1 MTFTFLSKNLVN
13 QFTLTHGF
21 IHVQADRQTECPN
34 LVLTLTRDVK
44 PGIFFNRLG
53 HLHALERTL
62 EIHLVLPKRSF
73 SCPVHSHSGRLN
85 HSLRA
90 IHHPQIILVRHV
102 HLHTSKFR
110 VMRPVHTL
118 VTEITGELEHPVK
131 TTHDQTFQVQLIRDT
146 QIERYIQ
153 CVMMRDKRTGRS
165 SSRYSLQHRSLH
177 LQTSHFR
184 VELTDGIDHLRTLD
198 KHILYLRIHD

>member
-1 MTFTFLSKNLVN
+1 MTFTFLSENLVN
-13 QFTLTHGF
+13 QLTLTHRLV
-21 IHVQADRQTECPN
+21 HVQADRQTECPD
-34 LVLTLTRDVK
+34 LILTLTCDVK

-62 EIHLVLPKRSF
+62 EIHLVLPERSF
-73 SCPVHSHSGRLN
+73 SCPVHGHCRRLN

-118 VTEITGELEHPVK
+118 VTEITGKLEHPVK
-131 TTHDQTFQVQLIRDT
+131 TAHDQTFQVQLVRDT
-146 QIERYIQ
+146 QIERNIQ
-153 CVMMRDKRTGRS
+153 RIMMRDKRTRRS
-165 SSRYSLQHRSLH
+165 PSRYSLQHRSLH

-184 VELTDGIDHLRTLD
+184 VELTDGVDHFRTLD
-198 KHILYLRIHD
+198 KHILHLRVHD